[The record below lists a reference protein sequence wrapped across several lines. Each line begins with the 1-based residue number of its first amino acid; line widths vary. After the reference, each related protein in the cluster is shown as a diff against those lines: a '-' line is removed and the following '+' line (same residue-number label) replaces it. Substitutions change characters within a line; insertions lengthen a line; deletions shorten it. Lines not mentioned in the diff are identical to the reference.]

1 MVRCWIVN
9 KRNEVIIIYTIIMD
23 KYKQLVTTVQQTIY
37 QRDNLVD
44 ELQFLFPQFYNS
56 FDLSEF
62 NVVLKYVDQANTPH
76 VELLQRHSELYKDKL
91 KYTLPI
97 NTKLTR
103 FAGDIEIRITFT
115 RVDIETKKQYVL
127 NTGSTVITVYPLKDY
142 YAFTPD
148 ESLDF
153 VDQLVGSL
161 NAKIDAVNKIAE
173 TYDKEKADNLTY
185 NDNKLQLT
193 SNGEK
198 IGDAVEIVSGGG
210 ETPAPSDDFDVI
222 EF

>member
-1 MVRCWIVN
+1 MGVTT
-9 KRNEVIIIYTIIMD
+9 IYTIIMD
-23 KYKQLVTTVQQTIY
+23 KYKQLVTTVSQTIY

-76 VELLQRHSELYKDKL
+76 VEILQLQEELYKDKL
-91 KYTLPI
+91 KYTLPV

-103 FAGDIEIRITFT
+103 FSGDIEIRITLT
-115 RVDIETKKQYVL
+115 KVDLETKKQYVL
-127 NTGSTVITVYPLKDY
+127 NTGTTTIPVLPLKDY

-153 VDQLVGSL
+153 VDQIVGQID
-161 NAKIDAVNKIAE
+161 AKIEAIEKIAE
-173 TYDKEKADNLTY
+173 TYDKEKADNITY
-185 NDNKLQLT
+185 SNDKLQLT

-198 IGDAVEIVSGGG
+198 IGDAVEIVSEGGDNPG
-210 ETPAPSDDFDVI
+210 SDDFDVI

>member
-23 KYKQLVTTVQQTIY
+23 EHKQLVTTVSQTIY

-44 ELQFLFPQFYNS
+44 ELQFLFPQSYNS
-56 FDLSEF
+56 FDLSDF
-62 NVVLKYVDQANTPH
+62 TVSMKYIDQANTPH
-76 VELLQRHSELYKDKL
+76 VELLQKQSELYKDKL
-91 KYTLPI
+91 KYLLPVD
-97 NTKLTR
+97 TKLTR

-115 RVDIETKKQYVL
+115 KVDLETKKQYVL
-127 NTGSTVITVYPLKDY
+127 NTGSTIITVQPLKDY

-173 TYDKEKADNLTY
+173 TYDKEKADNLVY
-185 NDNKLQLT
+185 KENKLQLT

-198 IGDAVEIVSGGG
+198 IGDAVEIVSGGDDNPG
-210 ETPAPSDDFDVI
+210 TSDNFDVV